1 MRVVLDTNVLVSGV
15 LNPHGPPGRLV
26 DLALAGDL
34 ALVVDDRV
42 LSEYQDVLRRPRFG
56 LPARGVDVLVRHLR
70 AAGEAVTAR
79 PLAVTLPDADDLP
92 FLEVAAAG
100 AATLVTGNPRHFRPV
115 RGRHQV
121 RVLSARQALDSFA

>member
-1 MRVVLDTNVLVSGV
+1 MRVVLDTDVLVTGV
-15 LNPHGPPGRLV
+15 LSPHGPPGRLV

-34 ALVVDDRV
+34 VLVVDDRV
-42 LSEYQDVLRRPRFG
+42 LSEYAEVFRRPRFG
-56 LPARGVDVLVRHLR
+56 LPVRGVDVLVRHLR

-121 RVLSARQALDSFA
+121 PVLSPRRALDSLV

>member
-1 MRVVLDTNVLVSGV
+1 VRVVLETNVLVSGV

-79 PLAVTLPDADDLP
+79 PLALALPDADDLP